1 MTGTNLLYIIMAI
14 PAFVFAAL
22 TVLVR
27 NIVHAVI
34 CLIMC
39 LLSLV
44 PIYIALR
51 ADFIA
56 AAQVAIYVGAISIM
70 IIFAVM
76 FIHDKAGKM
85 ISHLNRWTFV
95 GVITAMLLF
104 CSFFYILTINNSK
117 TTSPID
123 FKDVANSAMYP
134 GQKLTSVQAISET
147 MFYNKSDPKLIS
159 DYFIPVQLASFVILG
174 ALVGAIE
181 MAKKKE
187 DEL

>member
-1 MTGTNLLYIIMAI
+1 MTGSQLLIIVMSI
-14 PAFVFAAL
+14 PAFCFAAL
-22 TVLVR
+22 TVMVK

-56 AAQVAIYVGAISIM
+56 AAQVAIYVGAISIL
-70 IIFAVM
+70 IIFAIM
-76 FIHDKAGKM
+76 FIHDKSSKT
-85 ISHLNRWTFV
+85 ITHLNRQTFL
-95 GVITAMLLF
+95 GVFVSLMLF
-104 CSFFYILTINNSK
+104 ATIFVFIYNASTMIPTEKPK
-117 TTSPID
+117 TNMTS
-123 FKDVANSAMYP
+123 
-134 GQKLTSVQAISET
+134 LQAISQT
-147 MFYNKSDPKLIS
+147 MFGKQNPKEMTE
-159 DYFIPVQLASFVILG
+159 YFLPVQMASFVIIG

>member
-1 MTGTNLLYIIMAI
+1 MAI
-14 PAFVFAAL
+14 PAFCFAAL
-22 TVLVR
+22 TVIVK
-27 NIVHAVI
+27 NIVHSVI
-34 CLIMC
+34 YLILC

-56 AAQVAIYVGAISIM
+56 AAQVAIYVGAISIL

-76 FIHDKAGKM
+76 FIHDKSSKV
-85 ISHLNRWTFV
+85 ISHLNRQTIAGVLVALMLF
-95 GVITAMLLF
+95 GVI
-104 CSFFYILTINNSK
+104 FYFIFQTK
-117 TTSPID
+117 TSPMLGINDVID
-123 FKDVANSAMYP
+123 SPVQTEEAVSAN
-134 GQKLTSVQAISET
+134 KLEPITSVQAISET
-147 MFYNKSDPKLIS
+147 MFGKPGSTGPS
-159 DYFIPVQLASFVILG
+159 QYFIPVQLASFVILA

>member
-1 MTGTNLLYIIMAI
+1 MTGTSILIIVMAI
-14 PAFVFAAL
+14 PAFCFAAL
-22 TVLVR
+22 TVMVK

-39 LLSLV
+39 LVSLV
-44 PIYIALR
+44 PIYIGLR

-56 AAQVAIYVGAISIM
+56 AAQVAIYVGAISIL

-76 FIHDKAGKM
+76 FIHDKTGKT
-85 ISHLNRWTFV
+85 ITHLNRQTYLGVFV
-95 GVITAMLLF
+95 AFMLF
-104 CSFFYILTINNSK
+104 GAIFFFIIQTPGKQI
-117 TTSPID
+117 ID
-123 FKDVANSAMYP
+123 MSEVKKSDLASNTP
-134 GQKLTSVQAISET
+134 LTSVQAISQT
-147 MFYNKSDPKLIS
+147 MFGQKGQEGSTE
-159 DYFIPVQLASFVILG
+159 YFLPVQMASFVIIG